1 MIAVLLITAL
11 GLASCR
17 TITTKP
23 EKHFA
28 IEIGQSYE
36 ENVPLL
42 FKQFQHT
49 VLQDLKRDT
58 PFHEQSVC

>member
-1 MIAVLLITAL
+1 MIAVLLLAVL

-17 TITTKP
+17 NIATKP

-28 IEIGQSYE
+28 IEVGQSYE

-49 VLQDLKRDT
+49 VLQELKRDT
-58 PFHEQSVC
+58 PFYEQPVC